1 MDEPPANW
9 KQQDDNNSTV
19 SSTTVKFSELNVN
32 AAEFSAAPKPP
43 TVPKTSSSIPVA
55 QQRPKE
61 PITTAGERER
71 YAI

>member
-19 SSTTVKFSELNVN
+19 SSTTVKFSEWNVN

-43 TVPKTSSSIPVA
+43 TVPKTSSIPVA